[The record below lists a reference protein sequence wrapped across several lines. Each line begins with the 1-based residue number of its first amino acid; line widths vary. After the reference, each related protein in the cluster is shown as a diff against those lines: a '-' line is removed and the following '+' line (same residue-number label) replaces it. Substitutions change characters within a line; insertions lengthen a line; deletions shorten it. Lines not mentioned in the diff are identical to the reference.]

1 MANKD
6 NKDNKIDI
14 VIDGKKVKVNK
25 DTNILQAA
33 MDSGIYIPY
42 LCYYPG
48 MKSYGACR
56 MCVVDV
62 EGGRG
67 TPASCTTPVT
77 EGMKVNTQTDEIV
90 DLRKGIMELLLTEH
104 PHGCLTCH
112 RIDLCGPS
120 DICLRH
126 VSVNDRCITCPKN
139 ERCELKD
146 TVRSLDMEMDS
157 PLTYNYRGEH
167 VKNDDPLWDMDMNL
181 CIVCARCVRVC
192 SEVRVDNALTL
203 KERAGK
209 VIIGTSMGDSLIDA
223 GCEFC
228 GACLDVCPTGAI
240 VDKDYKLSLIHI

>member
-1 MANKD
+1 MARKD
-6 NKDNKIDI
+6 NKDNKINI
-14 VIDGKKVKVNK
+14 VIDGKKVRVDK

-33 MDSGIYIPY
+33 MDSDIYIPY

-48 MKSYGACR
+48 MESYGACR

-67 TPASCTTPVT
+67 TPASCTTPVA

-90 DLRKGIMELLLTEH
+90 DLRKGMMELLLTEH

-157 PLTYNYRGEH
+157 PVSYTHL
-167 VKNDDPLWDMDMNL
+167 
-181 CIVCARCVRVC
+181 
-192 SEVRVDNALTL
+192 
-203 KERAGK
+203 RANE
-209 VIIGTSMGDSLIDA
+209 T
-223 GCEFC
+223 
-228 GACLDVCPTGAI
+228 
-240 VDKDYKLSLIHI
+240 